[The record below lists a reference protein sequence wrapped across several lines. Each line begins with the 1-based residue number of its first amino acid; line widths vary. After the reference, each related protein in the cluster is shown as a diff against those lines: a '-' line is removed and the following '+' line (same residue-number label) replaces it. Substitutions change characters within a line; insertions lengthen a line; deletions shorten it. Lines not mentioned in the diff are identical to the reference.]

1 MKWYGQ
7 IAFNNQTQVEPGIW
21 ESGDPIVRNYYGD
34 VIRDSKRDQLQ
45 RINNDIVLVNILS
58 VIADPY
64 LINSFHDILYVTY
77 GGSKWRISSVENNYP
92 RLILHFGNL
101 YKEDEVTTV

>member
-21 ESGDPIVRNYYGD
+21 ENNGPIVRNYYGD
-34 VIRDSKRDQLQ
+34 VLRDSKRDQLQ
-45 RINNDIVLVNILS
+45 GINNDIVLVNILS
-58 VIADPY
+58 VIADPF

-77 GGSKWRISSVENNYP
+77 GGSKWKISSVESNYP

-101 YKEDEVTTV
+101 YKEDEVTE